1 MNFDYKKFYHL
12 EDYILNDVQSYFH
25 EKGYLNAFDFFC
37 IIIWK
42 ANRAKTNV
50 AKRLLKYNPNL
61 EECVSDLTK
70 AIYLTESNMGK
81 LEILISQ
88 YEFRLPMASAILSL
102 LYPNNFTV
110 YDYRVCETLSL
121 YKGIDSI
128 KDFKRLSVKYFE
140 FVESVRDLE
149 VSTTSLR
156 DIDRQ
161 LWGKSFYNQ
170 LTSDLVSKFKN
181 KFD

>member
-1 MNFDYKKFYHL
+1 MGFDYKKFYHL

-25 EKGYLNAFDFFC
+25 EKRYLNAFDFFC

-42 ANRAKTNV
+42 ANRAKTNI

-61 EECVSDLTK
+61 EECVSELTK
-70 AIYLTESNMGK
+70 AIYLAESNIGK
-81 LEILISQ
+81 LEILIFD

-102 LYPNNFTV
+102 LYPDSFTV
-110 YDYRVCETLSL
+110 YDYRVCETLTL
-121 YKGIDSI
+121 YKGIDNI
-128 KDFKRLSVKYFE
+128 KDFKKLSVKYFE
-140 FVESVRDLE
+140 FVESVRNLE
-149 VSTTSLR
+149 THTTSLR

-170 LTSDLVSKFKN
+170 LTSNLAEGFK
-181 KFD
+181 K

>member
-1 MNFDYKKFYHL
+1 MDLNYKKFYHL

-25 EKGYLNAFDFFC
+25 KNGCLNAFDFFC

-42 ANRAKTNV
+42 ANRAKTNI
-50 AKRLLKYNPNL
+50 AKRLQKYNPNL
-61 EECVSDLTK
+61 EECVGELTN
-70 AIYLTESNMGK
+70 AIYQTESNIGK
-81 LEILISQ
+81 LEILISN

-102 LYPNNFTV
+102 LYPNDFTV

-121 YKGIDSI
+121 YKGIDNIRDFGKLSI
-128 KDFKRLSVKYFE
+128 KYFA
-140 FVESVRDLE
+140 FVESVRNLKMN
-149 VSTTSLR
+149 TTSLR

-170 LTSDLVSKFKN
+170 LTSNLAEGFK
-181 KFD
+181 K

>member
-1 MNFDYKKFYHL
+1 MDIDYKKFYHL

-42 ANRAKTNV
+42 ANRAKTNI
-50 AKRLLKYNPNL
+50 AKRLLKYNSNL
-61 EECVSDLTK
+61 EECVFELTK
-70 AIYLTESNMGK
+70 AIYLADSDVEK

-88 YEFRLPMASAILSL
+88 YEFRLPLASAILSL

-110 YDYRVCETLSL
+110 YDYRVCEKLDL
-121 YKGIDSI
+121 YKGIDNI
-128 KDFKRLSVKYFE
+128 KDFKKLSVKYFE
-140 FVESVRDLE
+140 FVRAVGNLAVHYSC
-149 VSTTSLR
+149 LR
-156 DIDRQ
+156 DIDRY

-170 LTSDLVSKFKN
+170 LSSDLIFKFRQ
-181 KFD
+181 